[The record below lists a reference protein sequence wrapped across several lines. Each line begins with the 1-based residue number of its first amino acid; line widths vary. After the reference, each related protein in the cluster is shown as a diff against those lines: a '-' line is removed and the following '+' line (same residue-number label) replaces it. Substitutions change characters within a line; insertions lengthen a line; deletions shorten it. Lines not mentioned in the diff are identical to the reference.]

1 MRRVDLL
8 PRLGIEP
15 TVGRRLRVILDDA
28 LRTAELR
35 SPDAVWVLDAG
46 CGHKSPLVRFRPRIA
61 HLVGVDVH
69 EPDDALPW
77 VDEFAVVDLC
87 GRTAWTPR
95 EPFDLILSNFTLEH
109 FPEPDIALAHFRRW
123 LRPDGMLVVT
133 TVNRWHPFVDAYL
146 RLPDGPRRRL
156 QPVLKASAADAH
168 PLVGACNDPRAVRDA
183 LSHAG
188 FVAVR
193 IDTVPNLARAWGRH
207 RATFVLGVAGDL
219 LTRTMP
225 SRRSTIL
232 AVALPAPWGDL
243 RRPGEATPRLG
254 RRCSTRSRRASV
266 RRSPAMHG
274 TRGATRT
281 SCSRA

>member
-1 MRRVDLL
+1 MRRVELL

-15 TVGRRLRVILDDA
+15 PVGRRLRAVLSDA
-28 LRTAELR
+28 IREAER
-35 SPDAVWVLDAG
+35 QSPGAVRVLDAG

-61 HLVGVDVH
+61 DLVAVDIH
-69 EPDDALPW
+69 EPADPLPW
-77 VDEFAVVDLC
+77 VDDFAVVDLC
-87 GRTAWTPR
+87 GRRTWTPR

-109 FPEPDIALAHFRRW
+109 FPEPEIALANFRRW
-123 LRPDGMLVVT
+123 LRPDGTLVVT

-188 FVAVR
+188 FAGVR
-193 IDTVPNLARAWGRH
+193 IETVPNLARAWGRH

-219 LTRTMP
+219 LTQAMP

-232 AVALPAPWGDL
+232 AVASPAP
-243 RRPGEATPRLG
+243 
-254 RRCSTRSRRASV
+254 
-266 RRSPAMHG
+266 
-274 TRGATRT
+274 
-281 SCSRA
+281 

>member
-1 MRRVDLL
+1 MIGRGSTLEEPMRRVELL

-15 TVGRRLRVILDDA
+15 SVGRRLRVILGDA
-28 LRTAELR
+28 VATAECR
-35 SPDAVWVLDAG
+35 SPGAVRVLDAG

-61 HLVGVDVH
+61 ELVAVDIH
-69 EPDDALPW
+69 EPDEPLSW
-77 VDEFAVVDLC
+77 VDDFAVVDLC
-87 GRTAWTPR
+87 EHGAWTPR
-95 EPFDLILSNFTLEH
+95 EPFDLIVSNFTLEH

-123 LRPDGMLVVT
+123 LRADGTLVVT

-183 LSHAG
+183 LRRAG
-188 FVAVR
+188 FGAVR
-193 IDTVPNLARAWGRH
+193 IETVPNLARAWRRH

-219 LTRTMP
+219 LTSAMP

-232 AVALPAPWGDL
+232 AVA
-243 RRPGEATPRLG
+243 
-254 RRCSTRSRRASV
+254 
-266 RRSPAMHG
+266 SPAL
-274 TRGATRT
+274 
-281 SCSRA
+281 